1 MIDAKELNRLLL
13 AQVDRICSE
22 LLPDGRQRG
31 AEYTCASIF
40 GGKGTSCSI
49 NTVKGLYKDFADDTK
64 AGDLLSLF
72 IARAGNPKQ
81 GMKDAYD
88 FLGIKQFDD
97 KAMEQK
103 PLRGPKK
110 YTQPESDW
118 YELDGPAYT
127 YLVKERGLPENVLNA
142 YEVSYVP
149 DKWFSPEYHGPAY
162 VFLYKTPS
170 GKNNCLA
177 KYVAVERDEDGKKR
191 LTAQKNGLQ
200 VLFGMQHVKEDWCI
214 ITTGELD
221 ALSYAA
227 QGLPAVSVTNGDKNV
242 QWIENCWDFLDRLK
256 TIYLSFDM
264 DESGES
270 MVATVA
276 ARLGVAKCK
285 KVILPYKDANK
296 CHVEGISLHE
306 CIRTAKDITP
316 SAFAKASDKAFDV
329 WKVLEKGKRG
339 DVGIP
344 FMGWEGEDSIRFRLR
359 PSEVTIL
366 AGREFSG
373 KSTIGYQLFC
383 YLMSLEKRCFIASLE
398 EPIDEIF
405 SVMLSQWFGHG
416 VSVMDGNDQETAML
430 MFERTIGR
438 YAFAYDDVTTT
449 ANLGKILESAE
460 YSVKRYGAEFVM
472 IDSLSATDVDMEDNT
487 KTAEF
492 IKEVVAFSKRTTA
505 HVLLVTH
512 CRKGNVSE
520 LSKESI
526 PLKGD
531 IRGSVLLPALA
542 TNIITCWR
550 NVLRDL
556 ILSGKAES
564 TANGKYTKEDVEKW
578 PTSILTVAKQKVSGV
593 IGQYDLFFNSSCS
606 RFRRSY
612 YEKDIPYAVPPK
624 HD

>member
-31 AEYTCASIF
+31 VEFTCASMF
-40 GGKGTSCSI
+40 GGKGTSFSL
-49 NTVKGLYKDFADDTK
+49 NTQRGLWKDFADDTK
-64 AGDLLSLF
+64 AGDLISLF

-97 KAMEQK
+97 KLMEQK

-142 YEVSYVP
+142 YEVSYAP

-177 KYVAVERDEDGKKR
+177 KYVAVERDEDDKKR

-227 QGLPAVSVTNGDKNV
+227 QGLPAVSVTNGDKNT

-270 MVATVA
+270 MVTTVA

-285 KVILPYKDANK
+285 RVILPYKDANK

-316 SAFAKASDKAFDV
+316 SGFVRSADLANGV
-329 WKVLEKGKRG
+329 WDRLKSGPR
-339 DVGIP
+339 DQRGIP
-344 FMGWEGEDSIRFRLR
+344 FMGWDGIDETVNFRIRPQECTVYLGF
-359 PSEVTIL
+359 E
-366 AGREFSG
+366 ASG
-373 KSTIGYQLFC
+373 KSTLLYQLC
-383 YLMSLEKRCFIASLE
+383 AYLAGVYGEKIGIASLE
-398 EPIDEIF
+398 EDPEEILG
-405 SVMLSQWFGHG
+405 VMLTQWMGEG
-416 VSVMDGNDQETAML
+416 CTPQDGLDETDFRLRYEATIAENIFIYNDRTADAPL
-430 MFERTIGR
+430 K
-438 YAFAYDDVTTT
+438 D
-449 ANLGKILESAE
+449 ILSFAE
-460 YSVKRYGAEFVM
+460 YCVKRYGAKHVV
-472 IDSLSATDVDMEDNT
+472 IDSITCTDIDIEDNKDANKFMKSVIKSMNET
-487 KTAEF
+487 GAHYHIVAHAKKGQIDEF
-492 IKEVVAFSKRTTA
+492 ERA
-505 HVLLVTH
+505 
-512 CRKGNVSE
+512 
-520 LSKESI
+520 SI
-526 PLKGD
+526 PKKRD
-531 IRGSVLLPALA
+531 IKGSVTIPALA
-542 TNIITCWR
+542 TNIVSMWR
-550 NVLRDL
+550 NGMKD
-556 ILSGKAES
+556 
-564 TANGKYTKEDVEKW
+564 
-578 PTSILTVAKQKVSGV
+578 SILQNKRQTKFSPEEVREWADAVIAIRKQKVGGK
-593 IGQYDLFFNSSCS
+593 IGEFDLWYNTSNF
-606 RFRRSY
+606 RFRRKQNWPDSTY
-612 YEKDIPYAVPPK
+612 FKILST
-624 HD
+624 